1 MPIPST
7 AEKLAWL
14 KPAPATAFE
23 KECAAKVQAGDY
35 EIGVQIKIGRA
46 HV

>member
-23 KECAAKVQAGDY
+23 KECAAKVQD
-35 EIGVQIKIGRA
+35 RRL
-46 HV
+46 